1 MRLEFAEDRPDRIEL
16 WRVPWKVKQLRTRR
30 FDRLPDAS
38 DLVVSDCLY
47 DDDVIA

>member
-1 MRLEFAEDRPDRIEL
+1 MRLEFAEDRPDRIEV
-16 WRVPWKVKQLRTRR
+16 WRAPWKVKQLRTRR

-38 DLVVSDCLY
+38 DLVGSKIVY